1 MPEIKPTEVES
12 AASIKVVG
20 VGGAGGSAIDR
31 MKEIGLSGV
40 EFVAVNTDAQALH
53 HSTAETKVHIGRGL
67 GAGGDPEKGRDA
79 AESAREAIGKS
90 LEGADMV
97 FITLGAGGGTG
108 SGAGPIV
115 AEEAKNRDILTVG
128 VATKP
133 FTFEGAKRRE
143 NADTAIENLSH
154 NVDALITIPNDRLLQ
169 TIDPRTPLTET
180 FKIADDVLRQ
190 GVQGIS
196 ELITEHSLINLDF
209 ADVKAIMKN
218 AGSALMGIGRASGDN
233 RAVLAAQQAIE
244 SPLIEVKIDGARGVL
259 FSVAGG
265 YDMAMSE
272 VQDAAEIITGAVAPD
287 ANIIF
292 GASIRPELEDEIV
305 VTVVATGFDS
315 EYYQKMGGMS
325 SNMVAEST
333 GSSVPTVADAL
344 RQRDY
349 VDSSVNGASSY
360 NSGVS
365 SGYGSTSG
373 YGSSISS
380 NGYGNTNG
388 YSSSTGSLYSSDN
401 MASSSSASVASSMN
415 NSQSY
420 GQSTGVANETTRST
434 MQPDAG
440 NTADFT
446 AEPRANMWDSIRTDS
461 SSDDDLDVPP
471 SLRDRLRGK
480 NRE

>member
-315 EYYQKMGGMS
+315 EYYQKMGSTASAVTETAS
-325 SNMVAEST
+325 ST
-333 GSSVPTVADAL
+333 VPTVADAL

-349 VDSSVNGASSY
+349 VDSSVSTGGYSAGTGTSVSSTSSY
-360 NSGVS
+360 GGSVS
-365 SGYGSTSG
+365 SYGTASGMYGGESMNTMSTAGAGSVTSQG
-373 YGSSISS
+373 YGSSVQQA
-380 NGYGNTNG
+380 TVPEPR
-388 YSSSTGSLYSSDN
+388 L
-401 MASSSSASVASSMN
+401 SM
-415 NSQSY
+415 Q
-420 GQSTGVANETTRST
+420 
-434 MQPDAG
+434 QPDTG

-461 SSDDDLDVPP
+461 TDDDLDVPP

-480 NRE
+480 NREQR

>member
-315 EYYQKMGGMS
+315 EYYQKMGSTASAVTETAS
-325 SNMVAEST
+325 ST
-333 GSSVPTVADAL
+333 VPTVADAL

-349 VDSSVNGASSY
+349 VDSSVSTGGYSAGTGTSVSSTSSY
-360 NSGVS
+360 GGSVS
-365 SGYGSTSG
+365 SYGTASGMYGGESMNTMSTAGAGSVTSQG
-373 YGSSISS
+373 YGSSVQQA
-380 NGYGNTNG
+380 TVPEPR
-388 YSSSTGSLYSSDN
+388 L
-401 MASSSSASVASSMN
+401 SM
-415 NSQSY
+415 Q
-420 GQSTGVANETTRST
+420 
-434 MQPDAG
+434 QPDTG

-446 AEPRANMWDSIRTDS
+446 AEPRANMWDSIRADS
-461 SSDDDLDVPP
+461 TDDDLDVPP